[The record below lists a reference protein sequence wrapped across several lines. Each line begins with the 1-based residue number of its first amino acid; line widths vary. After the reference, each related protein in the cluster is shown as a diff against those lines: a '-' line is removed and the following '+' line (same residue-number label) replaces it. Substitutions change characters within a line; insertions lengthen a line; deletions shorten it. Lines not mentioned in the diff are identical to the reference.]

1 MKKTVKTI
9 VGKLRGGERSATRKR
24 SKETKARFPLDFP
37 TVADTDVTGQ
47 TIFGDRALR
56 FRTLTLS
63 QVDLTLLENASGI
76 DGAFKIRLAKHPGAT
91 REAGVLVERRYAGR
105 GYQIPAAQRDPSLFT
120 FLAYDEG
127 QIVGTVGVRLDS
139 PRGLSADDLYKDE
152 LDALRAAGHR
162 VCEFTRLAV
171 DTTTASKPVLAGLFH
186 TAYLYAAVVSGFTHT
201 VIEVNPRHVS
211 YYKRALKFDQI
222 GPERMNRRVM
232 APALLLCAPFASI
245 ADGVARFAGQP
256 DVPGA
261 KTSLFL
267 YGFSPKDEYGVLQR
281 LRTLV
286 AETLPERLDALT

>member
-1 MKKTVKTI
+1 LKTI
-9 VGKLRGGERSATRKR
+9 IPKLRRRKERAAKDKLRA
-24 SKETKARFPLDFP
+24 KARPRFPLDFP
-37 TVADTDVTGQ
+37 APPDTDVTGQ

-76 DGAFKIRLAKHPGAT
+76 DGAFKIRLAKQPGAT

-139 PRGLSADDLYKDE
+139 PRGLSADDLYKEE

-245 ADGVARFAGQP
+245 ADGVARFAGHP

-286 AETLPERLDALT
+286 AGTLPERLDALT